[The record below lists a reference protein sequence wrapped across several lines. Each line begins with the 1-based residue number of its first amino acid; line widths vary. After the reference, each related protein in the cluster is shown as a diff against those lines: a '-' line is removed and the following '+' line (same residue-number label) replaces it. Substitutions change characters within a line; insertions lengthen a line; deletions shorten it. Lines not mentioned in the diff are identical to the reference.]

1 MEKEHKKKN
10 VVEED
15 SKEKNIKHEN
25 KHNELQKEIEELKT
39 KLSEEQAKSMN
50 FKRRKEDEIANIYKY
65 SNEEL
70 IEDLLPT
77 IDNFERALK
86 AEVSD
91 EASDEV
97 KKYLEGFKMIYT
109 NLIKLLTDLGVKE
122 IEAAGIE
129 FDPNYHQA
137 VLTEKDENKP
147 SNVILEVLQKG
158 YIYKDKVIRPAMV
171 KVNE

>member
-1 MEKEHKKKN
+1 MEKKFTLTDKTMQFNGKTLYR
-10 VVEED
+10 
-15 SKEKNIKHEN
+15 IK
-25 KHNELQKEIEELKT
+25 
-39 KLSEEQAKSMN
+39 
-50 FKRRKEDEIANIYKY
+50 
-65 SNEEL
+65 
-70 IEDLLPT
+70 
-77 IDNFERALK
+77 ALK
-86 AEVSD
+86 SFGNVKKYDIGGWVESEDNLSQYGNCWVYNEAKVMDNALVHEDAQVSGHAEISD

-122 IEAAGIE
+122 IEASGME
-129 FDPNYHQA
+129 FNPNYHQA
-137 VLTEKDENKP
+137 VLTEKDGNKP